1 MLVGDGLTDTKNDNS
16 MKIKVCGLRDIAN
29 IRAVSQLDID
39 LMGFIFFPKSPRY
52 VLANPN
58 FPRLSK
64 GDTVGDGKPERVG
77 VFVDEMPQKMIRAI
91 YDYGLTAIQLHGQ
104 ESRVLCEN
112 LRKTLDP
119 DICPGIKL
127 IKAISVKEPADVNR
141 YKVYE
146 GAVDYFLFDTKC
158 NSAGGS
164 GRHFDWSVLDGYEG
178 DTPFLLSGGIG
189 PEDAVRV
196 RAFHHPKFAGIDLN
210 SRFEISP
217 ALKDIDKLQTFIEQ
231 VRS

>member
-1 MLVGDGLTDTKNDNS
+1 
-16 MKIKVCGLRDIAN
+16 MKIKVCGLRDVAN

-58 FPRLSK
+58 FPKLSK
-64 GDTVGDGKPERVG
+64 GDTAGDGKPERVG

-127 IKAISVKEPADVNR
+127 IKAISVKEPADVDR

-164 GRHFDWSVLDGYEG
+164 GRHFDWSVLDGYDG

-189 PEDAVRV
+189 PEDAARV
-196 RAFHHPKFAGIDLN
+196 RSFHHPKFAGIDLN